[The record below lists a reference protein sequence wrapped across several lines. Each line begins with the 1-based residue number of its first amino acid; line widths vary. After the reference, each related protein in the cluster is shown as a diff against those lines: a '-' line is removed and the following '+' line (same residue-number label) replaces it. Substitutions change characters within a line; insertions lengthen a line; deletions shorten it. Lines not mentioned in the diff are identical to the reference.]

1 MDVTP
6 NDLFLSVNDLFGVLL
21 PGGMLL
27 LLLAYTNEQR
37 FIPRLKAI
45 TDDKTRWLAFLL
57 AAYLLGH
64 VVGLFS
70 PSLEFVYARTYRP
83 LYGKSLRSYRSRAED
98 QAAATLREGYR
109 RGDDVLLWARNV
121 VELKN
126 PQASADLDRVE
137 ADIRLFRGL
146 AVVCFFAALRCLWRR
161 KWPQSGA
168 FLLLVGVC
176 LFPFFD
182 LQTTRETKTYQY
194 FIALC
199 TSPPAKP
206 SPETK

>member
-27 LLLAYTNEQR
+27 LLLAYTGDKHLL
-37 FIPRLKAI
+37 PRLTAV
-45 TDDKTRWLAFLL
+45 TDDKARWLAFLL

-64 VVGLFS
+64 VIGLFS
-70 PSLEFVYARTYRP
+70 PSLQFVYDKTYRP
-83 LYGKSLRSYRSRAED
+83 VFGKNLRSYRSRAED
-98 QAAATLREGYR
+98 QAAVFLHGGYR
-109 RGDDVLLWARNV
+109 RGDDVLLWARSV

-137 ADIRLFRGL
+137 ANIRLFRGL
-146 AVVCFFAALRCLWRR
+146 AVVSFLAVSRCLWRR
-161 KWPQSGA
+161 KWPQAGA
-168 FLLLVGVC
+168 SFLLIVVC

-199 TSPPAKP
+199 TSPPVKPPAEAK
-206 SPETK
+206 